1 MTIGITTFGCDSGRS
16 GIGRYAVQLLKAM
29 AGLAPAERFEVVV
42 HDDERAV
49 FVPDSA
55 AFSALPAATAPRN
68 PALSVAWHQ
77 AALPLLAAARG
88 WDALFLPAGNRR
100 LPLWAPCP
108 LVGTVHD
115 MSSLHVGGKYDA
127 ARELYIR
134 RVLPVLYRR
143 LDRVVTVS
151 ESTARD
157 LVDHAGVPR
166 ERIRVT
172 PLGVDAEAFRPVP
185 PEAAAATARRLGIDG
200 PFVLYVSRIEH
211 PGKNHV
217 RLIRAFDRLKCA
229 RPGLP
234 HRLVLAGPDWTRA
247 ADVHATAEAAAHAR
261 DGRFLG
267 FVDAADLASLYSAAE
282 VVAFP
287 SLFEGFGL
295 PVVEA
300 MACGAPVA
308 CSDRS
313 SLPEVAGDAAILF
326 DPDDEAAI
334 SSAIGRLLADPGLR
348 ADLSRRG
355 LERSRSFR
363 WERTA
368 AATLQAIREACR
380 PERADRPEPRRPGDR
395 R

>member
-42 HDDERAV
+42 HADERTV
-49 FVPDSA
+49 FVPDSP

-77 AALPLLAAARG
+77 AALPIMAAARG

-108 LVGTVHD
+108 LVGTLHD

-166 ERIRVT
+166 DRIRVT

-217 RLIRAFDRLKCA
+217 RLIRAFDRLKSA

-247 ADVHATAEAAAHAR
+247 ADVHAVAAAAAHAR
-261 DGRFLG
+261 DVRFLG

-295 PVVEA
+295 PVIEA

-334 SSAIGRLLADPGLR
+334 ASAIGRLLADPGLR

-355 LERSRSFR
+355 LERSRSYR

-368 AATLQAIREACR
+368 AATLDAIREAC
-380 PERADRPEPRRPGDR
+380 PAAAGRR
-395 R
+395 